1 MHQDKAIG
9 MFMGLFIGD
18 ALGAPLEFIRPEH
31 MTEVTS
37 EMVGGGVH
45 DTAIGEWTDDGAMA
59 VAIADA
65 YISKGGFAPSEI
77 AANFKMWKK
86 TGHFGTRDYVF
97 DIGRTCST
105 SIDAMTTD
113 RPYMGSTDF
122 YASGNGTIMRLAPIM
137 LANHNNTGLAI
148 AESVAVS
155 LMTHGT
161 HNIVQC
167 TAGFVE
173 ECMEGKQF
181 PKYNHIRHYNT
192 RNGERTVNTIMHAYA
207 QAWKSVELSY
217 SFEDAVVHAVNLG
230 YDADTVGAVTGMLAG
245 RMYGYSN
252 IPKRWLKKLVKHDEL
267 LAMAE
272 TLYALGGDDGTD

>member
-1 MHQDKAIG
+1 MHKDNAIG

-65 YISKGGFAPSEI
+65 YIGSKRFDPEAI
-77 AANFKMWKK
+77 
-86 TGHFGTRDYVF
+86 HFGTRDYVF

-105 SIDAMTTD
+105 AIDAMTTD

-137 LANHNNTGLAI
+137 LANHNDVGLAI

-167 TAGFVE
+167 TAGFVS
-173 ECMEGKQF
+173 ECMAGTKF
-181 PKYNHIRHYNT
+181 LNYNRIRNYNT

-207 QAWKSVELSY
+207 QAWKSVDLSF
-217 SFEDAVVHAVNLG
+217 SFEDAVVHAINLG

-245 RMYGYSN
+245 RIYGYSN
-252 IPKRWLKKLVKHDEL
+252 IPKRWLNKLVKHDEL

-272 TLYALGGDDGTD
+272 TLYALGGDDETN